1 MDNAQHWQGEKT
13 YYWAVCPKKPISGTI
28 QHYTGGLP
36 GTAHFWDSL
45 SLFRQSAWNRTISG
59 SLHLVVDLY
68 RIAPE
73 QHSHFGWS
81 VGAIVWPED
90 SLGGSLGPGIWPLPW
105 RLTGLGFVSA
115 WLQQGSNHIC
125 IITSSWICCRV
136 APPRTVYSPLSLLLG
151 VVAQT
156 NLLAVGPLPK
166 WCVPS

>member
-1 MDNAQHWQGEKT
+1 MPNIGKERKLTIGRSAPKSPFLGLFSIIQ
-13 YYWAVCPKKPISGTI
+13 AVCLEQPISGTR
-28 QHYTGGLP
+28 
-36 GTAHFWDSL
+36 

-81 VGAIVWPED
+81 VGATVWPED

-151 VVAQT
+151 VVAQP

-166 WCVPS
+166 WCVPSLS